1 MEIIENLLVIRA
13 RGSTYHDDVLDVR
26 DPSEFWL
33 DFWRIL
39 LGEADIG
46 APLGWAGWGW
56 VTVAALSPL
65 DELPWL
71 ALLERDQS
79 RTSC

>member
-1 MEIIENLLVIRA
+1 MIQKIYKVVELA
-13 RGSTYHDDVLDVR
+13 YHDDVLDVR

-33 DFWRIL
+33 DLCRIL
-39 LGEADIG
+39 LGEAEGG
-46 APLGWAGWGW
+46 APLASCGWGW
-56 VTVAALSPL
+56 VMVPELSPL
-65 DELPWL
+65 LELPWL